1 MNEDKQIHQSMVKTI
16 LPYIIIGVL
25 IVIASFFMK
34 GCHDEPYVNVK
45 SDNTILNSF
54 LNRKGIEFK
63 RLMSDNKTL
72 NDSLKTARKTKIKIV
87 YRTKNVYDSL
97 LVTDTSCVNSLVTL
111 YNECQNN
118 DSINNVIIDNLT
130 TQNAN
135 LVSATNNQEYV
146 IDMQKYKISSDSTF
160 IKDELPKEYKRGLK
174 KGRKQG
180 IIIGTVIETAVI
192 VGGLLLVK

>member
-16 LPYIIIGVL
+16 LPYLIIGVL

-34 GCHDEPYVNVK
+34 SCHDKPYINAK
-45 SDNTILNSF
+45 SDNTVLNDF
-54 LNRKGIEFK
+54 IRRKGVLIQTI
-63 RLMSDNKTL
+63 MSNNKTL
-72 NDSLKTARKTKIKIV
+72 RDSLFKANKAKIKIV
-87 YRTKNVYDSL
+87 YRTKTVYDSL
-97 LVTDTSCVNSLVTL
+97 IINDTSCVNSLVTL

-118 DSINNVIIDNLT
+118 DSINDVIITNLT

-135 LVSATNNQEYV
+135 LVSATNNQQYV
-146 IDMQKYKISSDSTF
+146 IDMQKYKIASDSIL
-160 IKDELPKEYKRGLK
+160 IKTEYKRGLK

-180 IIIGTVIETAVI
+180 IIIGTAIETAVI

>member
-1 MNEDKQIHQSMVKTI
+1 
-16 LPYIIIGVL
+16 
-25 IVIASFFMK
+25 MK
-34 GCHDEPYVNVK
+34 GCHDKPYVNVK
-45 SDNTILNSF
+45 SDNTILNDL

-63 RLMSDNKTL
+63 NLIADNKRL
-72 NDSLKTARKTKIKIV
+72 NDSLKTAQKTKIKTV
-87 YRTKNVYDSL
+87 YRTKTVYDSL
-97 LVTDTSCVNSLVTL
+97 LVTDTSCVKSLVTL

-135 LVSATNNQEYV
+135 LVSATNNQQDV
-146 IDMQKYKISSDSTF
+146 IDMQKYKIASDSTF
-160 IKDELPKEYKRGLK
+160 IKDEFPKEYKRGLK